1 MRIMLDFKC
10 TACSHVDERYID
22 NNTEYVECSKCS
34 SSATRLVSTP
44 TISLEGYSGSF
55 PGAAAAWEKKH
66 RMVAHD
72 QRD

>member
-10 TACSHVDERYID
+10 TVCDHTDERYVD
-22 NNTEYVECSKCS
+22 NTTEYTECSICNSK
-34 SSATRLVSTP
+34 ATRMISTP

-66 RMVAHD
+66 RMVANT
-72 QRD
+72 RD